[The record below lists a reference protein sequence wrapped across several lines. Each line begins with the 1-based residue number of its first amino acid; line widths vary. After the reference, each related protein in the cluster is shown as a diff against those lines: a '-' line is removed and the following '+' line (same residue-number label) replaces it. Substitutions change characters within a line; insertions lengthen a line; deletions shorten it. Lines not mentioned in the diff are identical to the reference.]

1 MKLFSVMID
10 ELQKE
15 LKSNNAQIRFLLK
28 KNSAI
33 AYRRITEISKDV
45 GKKYNVLLVVNFSRK
60 DSINDF
66 DSYATRD
73 ISISIEKDRK
83 RFPINRQDIKDKAY
97 EVLGDVFTEDS
108 YMREG
113 KEGVRV
119 KIKEEKIDILPHS
132 LHVWTTLTKEVKDYC
147 DWLLDVVYQV
157 NQGSSSAD
165 NETTS

>member
-45 GKKYNVLLVVNFSRK
+45 GKKYNVLLVVNFSRR

-97 EVLGDVFTEDS
+97 EILGDVFTEDS

-132 LHVWTTLTKEVKDYC
+132 LHVWTTLTKEVKEYC
-147 DWLLDVVYQV
+147 DWLLDVVYQL